1 MEQTQVMVYFSMFA
15 DEFPLEMVTKH
26 LGIEPTDSFKNG
38 DIIKKISPTEN
49 YVRSYTCW
57 KLSTGYQESLDVS
70 EQMDMIIAQIGNKSA
85 IINNL
90 KKQFGLECRFT
101 IVIIMNNGFTPGLYL
116 DQSIIAF
123 ANSINADFDID
134 LYANSYDEVAE

>member
-49 YVRSYTCW
+49 YVRSYTRW
-57 KLSTGYQESLDVS
+57 KLSTGYQDSLDVS

-134 LYANSYDEVAE
+134 LYANPYDEVAE

>member
-49 YVRSYTCW
+49 YVRSYTRW

-134 LYANSYDEVAE
+134 LYANPYDEVAE

>member
-1 MEQTQVMVYFSMFA
+1 MEKTQVMVYFSMFA
-15 DEFPLEMVTKH
+15 DEFPLDAVTKQ
-26 LGIEPTDSFKNG
+26 LGIEPTESYKKG

-49 YVRSYTCW
+49 HVRSYTRW
-57 KLSTGYQESLDVS
+57 KLSTGYQESLDVGG
-70 EQMDMIIAQIGNKSA
+70 QMDMIIDQIGDKSA
-85 IINNL
+85 VINDL
-90 KKQFGLECRFT
+90 KRQFGLDCRFT
-101 IVIIMNNGFTPGLYL
+101 IVIIMNNGYTPGLYL

>member
-1 MEQTQVMVYFSMFA
+1 MEKTQVMVYFSMFA
-15 DEFPLEMVTKH
+15 DEFPLENVTEQ
-26 LGIEPTDSFKNG
+26 LGIEPTESFKSG

-49 YVRSYTCW
+49 HVRAYTCW
-57 KLSTGYQESLDVS
+57 KLSTGYQESLVG

-101 IVIIMNNGFTPGLYL
+101 IVIIMNNGYTPSLYL
-116 DQSIIAF
+116 EQSIIAF
-123 ANSINADFDID
+123 ASSINADFDID
-134 LYANSYDEVAE
+134 LYANPYDEVAE